1 MTKFYTNV
9 VTLVK
14 LLFMEIPLL
23 LPLEFVLQISPKLQ
37 TFSKKFHRY
46 IFPKP
51 ALWYTQS

>member
-14 LLFMEIPLL
+14 LLFMEILLL
-23 LPLEFVLQISPKLQ
+23 LPLEFILQLSPKRQ
-37 TFSKKFHRY
+37 TFSRKFHRY

>member
-23 LPLEFVLQISPKLQ
+23 LSLEFVLQFSPKLH
-37 TFSKKFHRY
+37 TFSRKFHRY
-46 IFPKP
+46 ISPKA